1 MKKNTIKKI
10 LDEKIIVIVRG
21 VNKEKLIPFA
31 EALYNGGIRL
41 MEITFSSDGAI
52 SDEETSQ
59 NIMMLTKHFC
69 NRMLIG
75 SGTVLTKEQVRLT
88 ARAGGKFVISP
99 DTNEEV
105 IKETLKQGLVSIPG
119 ALTPTEA
126 QSAYKHGADFV
137 KLFPISSL
145 GTSYI
150 KALCAPLSHIKFLAV
165 GGVNEKN
172 ISEYIRAGAV
182 GVGIGGNITS
192 LLAESNYEA
201 ITDLAKRYVEVV
213 NNG

>member
-1 MKKNTIKKI
+1 MKNKIISKIIEKKI
-10 LDEKIIVIVRG
+10 IIILRG
-21 VNKEKLIPFA
+21 VERERLIPLA
-31 EALYNGGIRL
+31 EALYKGGIRFV
-41 MEITFSSDGAI
+41 EITYCADGSI
-52 SDEETSQ
+52 SDEVTAD
-59 NIMMLTKHFC
+59 NIRLLCEAFEG
-69 NRMLIG
+69 RMTIG
-75 SGTVLTKEQVRLT
+75 AGTVLTKEQVRLT
-88 ARAGGKFVISP
+88 AQAGGKFVISP

-105 IKETLKQGLVSIPG
+105 IKETVKQGLVSIPG

-150 KALCAPLSHIKFLAV
+150 KALCAPLSHIKILAV